1 MPKDLTVTLSDIEY
15 KILNNIKIVEGSD
28 GEKLRNLLRMYIST
42 TPELKS
48 SDYHLK
54 RTEFKEKIE
63 EILKSIWKEYEH
75 TDYPTEL
82 WEENK
87 INKLTGDLQEINVL
101 IKTGEKQ
108 FIPSNKF
115 RSLFKMLLHD
125 IVTENKD
132 TDEYSAACIATIQ
145 LLMEFGAGAIDDET
159 LRDGTIYLNEAWMF
173 VYATAVKKA
182 REFVKTKKLF
192 PGAEVPVS
200 RASPKR

>member
-1 MPKDLTVTLSDIEY
+1 MPKDLIVNLSDIEY

-42 TPELKS
+42 IPELKS
-48 SDYHLK
+48 SDYLLK
-54 RTEFKEKIE
+54 RAENKEKIE
-63 EILKSIWKEYEH
+63 ELLKNVWNEYET

-82 WEENK
+82 WKDDK
-87 INKLTGDLQEINVL
+87 INKLTDDLLEINIL
-101 IKTGEKQ
+101 MKTGEKQ

-132 TDEYSAACIATIQ
+132 LDEYSAACMATIQ
-145 LLMEFGAGAIDDET
+145 LLMEFGAGALSDET
-159 LRDGTIYLNEAWMF
+159 MRDGTIYLNEGWMF

-192 PGAEVPVS
+192 PEIEI
-200 RASPKR
+200 PKTAK